1 MRRMVYGAFA
11 ILFVVLLITTYGV
24 FLFHEQYRIGERQ
37 GQRRTVTLEDY
48 SSPYVSGEVTIS
60 TKPIFYQRRSEYVR
74 VNGSFQFL
82 SGSPM
87 NVTITELRLF
97 IMNVPDPDD
106 FWDTVYSNNNFLTL
120 YNSNGF
126 SIYDAYQISIESLG
140 NHTLGFGIDFRFQIG
155 GSYESNFL
163 GQVDILPIFVFPGVL
178 WPDYWYL
185 TLGVMLVVGCVLLIH
200 AVLKWLE
207 IIN

>member
-1 MRRMVYGAFA
+1 MVYGAFA

-24 FLFHEQYRIGERQ
+24 FLFHEQYRMEARQ
-37 GQRRTVTLEDY
+37 SQSRTVSLEDY

-60 TKPIFYQRRSEYVR
+60 TRPIFYQRHSEYVT

-82 SGSPM
+82 SGTPM
-87 NVTITELRLF
+87 NVTITELRLT

-106 FWDTVYSNNNFLTL
+106 FWDTVYFNGNFLTL
-120 YNSNGF
+120 YNSTGF
-126 SIYDAYQISIESLG
+126 SIYDAYEISIGSLG
-140 NHTLGFGIDFRFQIG
+140 NHTLGFGIDFRFLIG

-163 GQVDILPIFVFPGVL
+163 GQLDVLPIFVFPGVL
-178 WPDYWYL
+178 WPDYWYF
-185 TLGVMLVVGCVLLIH
+185 TLAVMIIVGCVLLIH

-207 IIN
+207 IID